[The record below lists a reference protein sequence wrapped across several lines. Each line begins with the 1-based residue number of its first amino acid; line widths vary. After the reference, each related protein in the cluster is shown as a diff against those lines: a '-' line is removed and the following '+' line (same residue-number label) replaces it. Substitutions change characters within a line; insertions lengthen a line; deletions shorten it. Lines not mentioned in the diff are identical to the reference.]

1 MNELIRFMRG
11 YCRAEVV
18 SADTAKF
25 MTTCARGGMRIWK
38 IHRDDE
44 ITVKF
49 CCYVSDEE
57 KIKNICAASGASFT
71 VHEFCSLAQLIK
83 RTCRRK
89 AFAASF
95 VIFAAVVFLSS
106 SFVRDVSVSG
116 NDKISSD
123 EILSELAKVGFR
135 QGMLRYGINVKEI
148 QNRLMINYDKLS
160 WIWIDING
168 TNAQIYVK
176 ERIPVPEIE
185 NPDDFC
191 NCVALHDGVVTE
203 IMPRVGRQIA
213 HVGDV
218 VKKGDVLIGGVSET
232 GTGVV
237 RYVHADGIVK
247 ARTWYE
253 RSGVY
258 GHTDTQRHLSGN
270 VKKKRFLTVGGRTY
284 PFFCNNESAFSA
296 YDMQSETKNFSIF
309 SKISLFSFTT
319 ETYCEIIEKEVFV
332 NDDDVIKAAVESQC
346 EDIYKEIGEMKDAD
360 ISVIKKSYTHDKDEN
375 GNITVRTVFECTQS
389 IAGHKP
395 IEKPE
400 TTEEY

>member
-1 MNELIRFMRG
+1 MNELIRFVRG
-11 YCRAEVV
+11 YCRAEIV

-25 MTTCARGGMRIWK
+25 MTACVRGGVRIWK
-38 IHRDDE
+38 IHRSDE
-44 ITVKF
+44 ITVRL

-57 KIKNICAASGASFT
+57 KIKNICAAFGASFT
-71 VHEFCSLAQLIK
+71 VCEVRSLAQLLEK
-83 RTCRRK
+83 TCRRK

-95 VIFAAVVFLSS
+95 AVFAAAVVLSS
-106 SFVRDVSVSG
+106 SFIRDVSVSG
-116 NDKISSD
+116 NDKISAD
-123 EILSELAKVGFR
+123 EIISELGKVGFKK
-135 QGMLRYGINVKEI
+135 GMLRYGINVKEI

-191 NCVALHDGVVTE
+191 NCVALRDGVVTE

-218 VKKGDVLIGGVSET
+218 VKEGDVLISGVSET
-232 GTGVV
+232 GTGAV
-237 RYVHADGIVK
+237 RYVHADGIVT

-258 GHTDTQRHLSGN
+258 GHSDVERHLTGN

-284 PFFCNNESAFSA
+284 PFFCNTESAFST

-319 ETYCEIIEKEVFV
+319 ETYCEIIEKEIFV

-346 EDIYKEIGEMKDAD
+346 KDIYDEIARMNDSD
-360 ISVIKKSYTHDKDEN
+360 ISVIQKSYTHEKDEN

-395 IEKPE
+395 IEKPG
-400 TTEEY
+400 TTEEE